1 MKGKNYK
8 IVSLYSFFP
17 FQENLILDLKNNLL
31 DNENENDLS
40 GLLIFASEGI
50 NGTIC
55 AEKKLID
62 IVINLLN
69 KYTDNRNLKIK
80 VNFSKKKVFKK
91 LKIKIKKEIVTMGVP
106 TINPSRDNGT
116 YIDSANWNKLI
127 KNKNTI
133 VIDTR
138 NDYEVSIGTFKNSI
152 NPKTRNFSEFPRW
165 VDDHLDSHLE
175 NKESTNIAM
184 FCTGGIR
191 CEKAT
196 SLLKKKGYKNIYHL
210 LGGILQYLNDIPK
223 EKNLFIGECYVFDKR
238 VALDQ
243 DLEKGSYSI
252 CHACGMPISF
262 QDQERK
268 EYRKGI
274 QCHFCI
280 DQFSDDDR
288 KRFEERQKQ
297 IDRLKGENQKS
308 ININFSNL

>member
-17 FQENLILDLKNNLL
+17 FQENLIIDLKNKLL
-31 DNENENDLS
+31 EIEKENDLS

-55 AEKKLID
+55 AEKNVIGV
-62 IVINLLN
+62 VINLLN
-69 KYTDNRNLKIK
+69 KYTDNRNLNMK

-91 LKIKIKKEIVTMGVP
+91 LKIKIKKEIVTMGIP
-106 TINPSRDNGT
+106 EINPSENNGT

-127 KNKNTI
+127 KKQNTI

-138 NDYEVSIGTFKNSI
+138 NHYEVSIGTFQNSI
-152 NPKTRNFSEFPRW
+152 NTNTRNFREFPKW
-165 VDDHLDSHLE
+165 VDDHLVNHLK

-210 LGGILQYLNDIPK
+210 QGGILQYLDDVT
-223 EKNLFIGECYVFDKR
+223 EETNLFEGECFVFDKR
-238 VALDQ
+238 VALDHE
-243 DLEKGSYSI
+243 LKKGSYSI
-252 CHACGMPISF
+252 CHACGMPVSI
-262 QDQERK
+262 QDQKRK
-268 EYRKGI
+268 EYREGI
-274 QCHFCI
+274 QCHFCVN
-280 DQFSDDDR
+280 QFSDDDR

-297 IDRLKGENQKS
+297 IDRLKVENHKIYQD
-308 ININFSNL
+308 

>member
-1 MKGKNYK
+1 MKGQNYK

-17 FQENLILDLKNNLL
+17 FQENLIFDRKNKLL
-31 DNENENDLS
+31 EIENKNDLS
-40 GLLIFASEGI
+40 GLFIFGSEGI

-55 AEKKLID
+55 AEKNVID
-62 IVINLLN
+62 LVINLIKKYADNKNLN
-69 KYTDNRNLKIK
+69 MK

-91 LKIKIKKEIVTMGVP
+91 LKIKIKKEIVTMGING
-106 TINPSRDNGT
+106 INPSQDNGT
-116 YIDSANWNKLI
+116 YINSAEWNKLI
-127 KNKNTI
+127 KNQNTI

-138 NDYEVSIGTFKNSI
+138 NHYEVSIGTFQNSI
-152 NPKTRNFSEFPRW
+152 NPNTRNFSEFPRW

-196 SLLKKKGYKNIYHL
+196 SLLKNKGYKNIYHL
-210 LGGILQYLNDIPK
+210 KGGILQYLDDIPK
-223 EKNLFIGECYVFDKR
+223 EENLFEGECYVFDKR
-238 VALDQ
+238 VALDHE
-243 DLEKGSYSI
+243 LEKGSYSI
-252 CHACGMPISF
+252 CHACGMPVSI
-262 QDQERK
+262 QDQKRK

-274 QCHFCI
+274 QCHLCI

-297 IDRLKGENQKS
+297 IDRLKGVNQT
-308 ININFSNL
+308 I

>member
-17 FQENLILDLKNNLL
+17 FQENLILDLKNKLL
-31 DNENENDLS
+31 EIENENDLS

-55 AEKKLID
+55 AEKNVID
-62 IVINLLN
+62 FVINLLN
-69 KYTDNRNLKIK
+69 KYAGNRNLNIK
-80 VNFSKKKVFKK
+80 VNFSKEKVFKK

-106 TINPSRDNGT
+106 EINPAENNGT
-116 YIDSANWNKLI
+116 YIDSADWNKLI
-127 KNKNTI
+127 KNQNTI

-138 NDYEVSIGTFKNSI
+138 NHYEVSLGTFQNSI
-152 NPKTRNFSEFPRW
+152 NPNTRNFSEFPKW
-165 VDDHLDSHLE
+165 V
-175 NKESTNIAM
+175 
-184 FCTGGIR
+184 
-191 CEKAT
+191 
-196 SLLKKKGYKNIYHL
+196 
-210 LGGILQYLNDIPK
+210 
-223 EKNLFIGECYVFDKR
+223 
-238 VALDQ
+238 
-243 DLEKGSYSI
+243 SI
-252 CHACGMPISF
+252 

-297 IDRLKGENQKS
+297 IDRLKVENHK
-308 ININFSNL
+308 IHKD